1 MRKVPSTVSIAPTN
15 VRRRWWTVFGL
26 LLLAA
31 GVWALATPLFTGPDE
46 VSQARRAA
54 GVVRGQVIGE
64 RTGPDPVLLVRVE
77 VPGLY
82 GAPAEQQWLCHLG
95 PLVDGAPQEAM
106 VLPEPPCPDL
116 GDVDAAAVGADT
128 VQYRGQPF
136 YYALVGSP
144 TLVDHGRVGAYAM
157 RMVGAVLT
165 AALLASAA
173 ATLALAPR
181 PSMAG
186 VGLLV
191 CVTPALVYLA
201 GSTNPS
207 SVEIAAA
214 LSAWAVVAVLAGTVT
229 RSTVQVHVGDSD
241 GNGKGDGKGGRA
253 GEGEGA
259 ADGEANAKSVPA
271 GGSGAPDA
279 ASILVTRTHNKIAP
293 AGGAGAPEPESPGH
307 LGLDEATVAALVR
320 RVGVALVV
328 LSLGRGLG
336 PAFAAAVVAIGA
348 VVLGRARVMSL
359 LGRTDLRRWAAAVA
373 VSVAVSGLWLAHI
386 GRAYPLPD
394 RPGSGWTRALEW
406 VPWYLHQMVGV
417 FGTNDSAVS
426 GWAVVLWGSVSI
438 AVVVAGLATLV
449 RQGRNRVA
457 VAAAGTLVAGVA
469 MNVTAEGLSLPPIG
483 FFWQGRYSLPLLVGG
498 VILATAT
505 AGSPE
510 GSTADRRP
518 RFDLFLAVAAIA
530 AVTAVHVHALVVVT
544 GHLDRSGATGR
555 GAAATLLAGA
565 MVALGR
571 TVALPAPAIP
581 SPTTGDPG
589 STERR

>member
-1 MRKVPSTVSIAPTN
+1 M
-15 VRRRWWTVFGL
+15 FGL
-26 LLLAA
+26 VLTAA

-46 VSQARRAA
+46 VSQVRRAA
-54 GVVRGQVIGE
+54 AVARGQLVGE
-64 RTGPDPVLLVRVE
+64 RTGPDPVLLMRVE

-95 PLVDGAPQEAM
+95 PLVDGAPQQAM
-106 VLPEPPCPDL
+106 VLPKPDCPDL
-116 GDVDAAAVGADT
+116 SAVDAAPVEADT

-136 YYALVGSP
+136 YYALVGAP
-144 TLVDHGRVGAYAM
+144 TLADQGRAGAYAM
-157 RMVGAVLT
+157 RMVGAALT
-165 AALLASAA
+165 TAFIASAA
-173 ATLALAPR
+173 ATLTLAPR
-181 PSMAG
+181 PSVAG

-191 CVTPALVYLA
+191 CITPAVVYLA

-214 LSAWAVVAVLAGTVT
+214 LSAWAVVAVLAGTAKL
-229 RSTVQVHVGDSD
+229 STVHGHVDAGDGD
-241 GNGKGDGKGGRA
+241 GDGEGDGKGDRA

-259 ADGEANAKSVPA
+259 GDGEANAKSVPV

-293 AGGAGAPEPESPGH
+293 AGGAGAPVPESPGR
-307 LGLDEATVAALVR
+307 LGLDEETVASLVR

-336 PAFAAAVVAIGA
+336 PAFAAAVVAIGG

-373 VSVAVSGLWLAHI
+373 VSVTMSGLWLAHI

-394 RPGSGWTRALEW
+394 RPGSGWARALEW

-426 GWAVVLWGSVSI
+426 WWAVILWGSVSI

-457 VAAAGTLVAGVA
+457 VTAAGTLVAGVA

-510 GSTADRRP
+510 GSTANRRP

-565 MVALGR
+565 IVALGR
-571 TVALPAPAIP
+571 TTALPSPSIP